1 MLLIDP
7 QGNYPRYVG
16 DLLLSDPGW
25 VEGNSLPEGWVLVI
39 PSEIP
44 SHNMATHKLEE
55 VYPSI
60 AEDGKYYQSWS
71 LSEINLSESE
81 IRERLI
87 SLGLPEELV

>member
-16 DLLLSDPGW
+16 DLLLANPSWKEAQP
-25 VEGNSLPEGWVLVI
+25 LPEGWIIVN

-55 VYPSI
+55 LHPAL
-60 AEDGKYYQSWS
+60 AEDGQYYQSWS
-71 LSEINLSESE
+71 LSEITLSESE
-81 IRERLI
+81 IREKLL
-87 SLGLPEELV
+87 SMGLPEELV